1 LVCCCIWLVGWLVRW
16 LAGWL
21 AGWLLLA
28 HTQSIAVLARYK
40 GEAGWGQKKTR
51 QTPLLNEAHRAARIE
66 YCEDNEGE
74 DFRRRAMIDE
84 KIFEDTPPSDMN
96 VPLDEEALKL
106 RMGEQEEP
114 EDSDDDETNADDLAH
129 SDEEQ
134 DDEEEEADLGT
145 PEKKTKARPAHQPV
159 PNKRHPVKFM
169 ATAVVMRP
177 SPDHGKTFDGKVGI
191 WPSKVE
197 FKTAM

>member
-1 LVCCCIWLVGWLVRW
+1 MTWLAGWLVGWLVGWFVVASGW

-84 KIFEDTPPSDMN
+84 KIFEDTPP
-96 VPLDEEALKL
+96 
-106 RMGEQEEP
+106 RQ
-114 EDSDDDETNADDLAH
+114 
-129 SDEEQ
+129 
-134 DDEEEEADLGT
+134 
-145 PEKKTKARPAHQPV
+145 
-159 PNKRHPVKFM
+159 
-169 ATAVVMRP
+169 
-177 SPDHGKTFDGKVGI
+177 
-191 WPSKVE
+191 
-197 FKTAM
+197 